1 MKQNKECMGDSD
13 GREMK
18 EFELGGEWGLLN
30 PYQKAAVT
38 DDSPSCLVNANV
50 GSGKTTVLI
59 EKIRYL
65 HEKKGVS
72 CREMMVLTFTNK
84 AAGEIKERFMKSY
97 PDVAEEDMELFGT
110 FHSVALKLLKKRL
123 PVEKLGYTAG
133 FSVMEP
139 SEELDLALDL
149 IAEHKLKIK
158 YKNRLK
164 KRLEQAAMQ
173 VTESAADLA
182 AGNSV
187 GVVNRYQDDFGRLV
201 ELLAETK
208 IRQNKMVFSDLIL
221 CAGYLLKENPLDLKW
236 IIIDEVQDCDRLQ
249 LELIDCLKGEDTR
262 LFAVGDPNQVI
273 YSWRGSVFNVFFTL
287 KNRYQAREL
296 SLPVNYRSCTS
307 ILEAAKCFQQNGSAL
322 MGTRKSGDRISV
334 KRHYNAFQEACYLAD
349 RIGELHGTGVPFH
362 EVAVLYRLQS
372 QSQVLEDVF
381 EKQGIPYETAEK
393 LRPQDIP
400 VLCWLMRLLRF
411 AVNKKD
417 TASGQFVLAK
427 AGMSEK
433 EARRVIGEQD
443 QEKSELLRK
452 CMAFDVESRRL
463 ETPEELYQYFDLD
476 KYIMPNSASYQADK
490 GYADLLFYKIF
501 DYVGEQKVPL
511 FEGISDFLNS
521 SALYGAELF
530 ARPKDDL
537 QTLDIREGKVKL
549 MTLHASKGMEFSH
562 VFIIGVNYGLIP
574 LRAKNMEED
583 DEERRLFFVG
593 MTRAKDYLEL
603 SFYTNPDY
611 YGVAPGESRYLQMI
625 PGRLVQ
631 KEEVDGSVDLQDLKR
646 QVQAEKNAQ
655 RSEEWKSQELDGKN
669 AREPETRKQDL
680 PVHGESTEKEDDRT
694 SGQAGRVSHGKYGVG
709 RVIAEDDLMI
719 IVEFEGYGVKEF
731 LKAFSELTVVEE
743 NRQ

>member
-1 MKQNKECMGDSD
+1 MKQNIECMGDSD

-18 EFELGGEWGLLN
+18 EFELGVEWGLLN

-72 CREMMVLTFTNK
+72 CREMVVLTFTNK
-84 AAGEIKERFMKSY
+84 AAGEIKERFVKSY

-123 PVEKLGYTAG
+123 PVENLGYTLD

-164 KRLEQAAMQ
+164 KRLEQAA
-173 VTESAADLA
+173 VSAVGDSA
-182 AGNSV
+182 

-201 ELLAETK
+201 ELISKTK
-208 IRQNKMVFSDLIL
+208 VSQNKMTFSDLIL
-221 CAGYLLKENPLDLKW
+221 FAGRLLKENPLDLKW

-249 LELIDCLKGEDTR
+249 LDLIDCLKGEDTR

-273 YSWRGSVFNVFFTL
+273 YSWRGSAFNVFFTL

-296 SLPVNYRSCTS
+296 SLPVNYRSSTS
-307 ILEAAKCFQQNGSAL
+307 ILEAAKCFQQSGGAL
-322 MGTRKSGDRISV
+322 MGTREPGDGICVR
-334 KRHYNAFQEACYLAD
+334 RHYNAFQEACYLAN
-349 RIGELHGTGVPFH
+349 RIEELHKTGVPFD
-362 EVAVLYRLQS
+362 EIAILYRLQS

-381 EKQGIPYETAEK
+381 EKQGIPHETAEK

-417 TASGQFVLAK
+417 AASGQYVLAK

-433 EARRVIGEQD
+433 EARRVIEERNR
-443 QEKSELLRK
+443 EKSELFGK
-452 CMAFDVESRRL
+452 CMAFETESSRL
-463 ETPEELYQYFDLD
+463 KTPEALYQYFELD
-476 KYIMPNSASYQADK
+476 KYIRPNSASYQTDRA
-490 GYADLLFYKIF
+490 YADLLFHKVF
-501 DYVGEQKVPL
+501 DYVREQKVPL

-530 ARPKDDL
+530 SGQKNDS
-537 QTLDIREGKVKL
+537 QSFDIREGRVKL
-549 MTLHASKGMEFSH
+549 MTLHASKGLEFSH

-574 LRAKNMEED
+574 LRAKNMGED

-611 YGVAPGESRYLQMI
+611 FGAAPGESRYLQMI

-631 KEEVDGSVDLQDLKR
+631 KEEEDGGVDLQDLKR

-655 RSEEWKSQELDGKN
+655 RSEERKSQEPDGKN
-669 AREPETRKQDL
+669 APEPEAGKQNL
-680 PVHGESTEKEDDRT
+680 SAQGECTVEEDST
-694 SGQAGRVSHGKYGVG
+694 SGQASRVSHGKYGEG

-719 IVEFEGYGVKEF
+719 TVEFEGYGVKEF
-731 LKAFSELTVVEE
+731 LKAFSELTVVGE
-743 NRQ
+743 NGQ